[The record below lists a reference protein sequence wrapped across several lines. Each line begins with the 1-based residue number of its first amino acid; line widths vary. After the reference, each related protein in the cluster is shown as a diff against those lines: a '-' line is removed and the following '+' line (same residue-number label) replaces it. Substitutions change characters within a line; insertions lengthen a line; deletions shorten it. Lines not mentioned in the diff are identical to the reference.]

1 MKKLVLIYVLI
12 ALVIY
17 AAVAVLSY
25 GYGGGYVY
33 LYWRDWQF
41 QSGIWG
47 WIALLLII
55 SFIAQVIWWWGK
67 RYLSREHRKKQTS
80 LSFADL
86 HPYEQ
91 LGVVWLLDAA
101 QDQQIFIERV
111 FNQSGLLNNIVDA
124 QFDYRNGDY
133 ETAWQHLEQSAPM
146 AFELAE
152 LQRIDIF
159 LTQQEAEK
167 AFTHLEFLTQQP
179 ISPWLSA
186 IETAYQQRI
195 TKLWGR
201 LAIQKPWLFLHSMHL
216 GLLDLKFR
224 DLWLQQLLIQFDQA
238 SVDDLTAL
246 QDRYLALQVEIP
258 TRPYS
263 SKVLWL
269 KLLARLPELSMQHE
283 ELALHL
289 LQEQFDPEIFYL
301 WFQHQLL
308 KQNPDYPEV
317 EQHIVQL
324 EKRYTSVP
332 MLSFARWH
340 IYVATQRPHEAEQL
354 LTLYPDNILM
364 NYLRIKSKL
373 GDDADLIRQLN
384 LVFENDVNFL
394 SFKI

>member
-133 ETAWQHLEQSAPM
+133 ETALQHLEQSAPM

-179 ISPWLSA
+179 NND
-186 IETAYQQRI
+186 
-195 TKLWGR
+195 
-201 LAIQKPWLFLHSMHL
+201 LAMPLNH
-216 GLLDLKFR
+216 R
-224 DLWLQQLLIQFDQA
+224 
-238 SVDDLTAL
+238 
-246 QDRYLALQVEIP
+246 
-258 TRPYS
+258 
-263 SKVLWL
+263 
-269 KLLARLPELSMQHE
+269 
-283 ELALHL
+283 
-289 LQEQFDPEIFYL
+289 
-301 WFQHQLL
+301 
-308 KQNPDYPEV
+308 
-317 EQHIVQL
+317 
-324 EKRYTSVP
+324 P
-332 MLSFARWH
+332 MLDRIESTV
-340 IYVATQRPHEAEQL
+340 VATINHE
-354 LTLYPDNILM
+354 ILD
-364 NYLRIKSKL
+364 R
-373 GDDADLIRQLN
+373 ADLN
-384 LVFENDVNFL
+384 AWNAETTMVFVWPICPIIL
-394 SFKI
+394 